1 VYGDAMAEVDCDV
14 AILGGGLAGGLI
26 ALALA
31 RKRPDLKLLLIESGD
46 VIGGD
51 HTWSFFESDIA
62 PHDRWLVA
70 PLVCHSWS
78 AHDVAFPRR
87 RRTIPGAYHTI
98 RSSRLDEV
106 VHETLPPGSVL
117 LGARV
122 HTAGPTTVLLH
133 NGSKVEA
140 RGVIDARGSAAL
152 EQHLDLGWQKFV
164 GQELRLE
171 KPHELERPLIMDAT
185 IEQIDGYRFLYVLP
199 FTADTLLIEDTYY
212 SDRAHLVSGTV
223 TPRIQ
228 HYAAGRGWRI
238 AEVLREETG
247 VLPIAM
253 GGDFDAYW
261 RSGGDGVAKAGM
273 RAALFHPTTG
283 YSLPDAVRLATL
295 VARQK
300 DFSGEAL
307 HTLLYTHARKA
318 WTERRFFRM
327 LSRMLFRA
335 AHPPQRWKLLDHFY
349 RKDRGLIR
357 RFYAARST
365 LADKIRMLSGKPPVP
380 ISRAAGS
387 LFGDKRR

>member
-1 VYGDAMAEVDCDV
+1 MTEVDCDV
-14 AILGGGLAGGLI
+14 AILGGGLAGSLI
-26 ALALA
+26 ALALT
-31 RKRPDLKLLLIESGD
+31 RKRPDLKLLLIENSNR
-46 VIGGD
+46 IGGD

-62 PHDRWLVA
+62 PRDRWLVA
-70 PLVCHSWS
+70 PLVCHSWA
-78 AHDVAFPRR
+78 AHDVAFPRH
-87 RRTIPGAYHTI
+87 RRTIPGAYHSV
-98 RSSRLDEV
+98 RSSRLDDV
-106 VHETLPPGSVL
+106 VNSALPAGSVL
-117 LGARV
+117 LGTKV
-122 HTAGPTTVLLH
+122 HTAGPTTVLLQ
-133 NGSKVEA
+133 NGSKIEA
-140 RGVIDARGSAAL
+140 KGVIDARGPAAL
-152 EQHLDLGWQKFV
+152 EQYLDLGWQKFV

-171 KPHELERPLIMDAT
+171 KPHGLERPLIMDAT

-212 SDRAHLVSGTV
+212 SDRAHLAPGTI

-228 HYAAGRGWRI
+228 HYAAGRGWAV

-283 YSLPDAVRLATL
+283 YSLPDAVR
-295 VARQK
+295 VASLIAREK
-300 DFSGEAL
+300 DLSGDAL
-307 HTLLYTHARKA
+307 HALLHGHARKA
-318 WTERRFFRM
+318 WIDRRFYRM

-365 LADKIRMLSGKPPVP
+365 LTDKIRLMSGKPPVP
-380 ISRAAGS
+380 ISRAAGI
-387 LFGDKRR
+387 FFNGKRQ

>member
-1 VYGDAMAEVDCDV
+1 MAETDCDV
-14 AILGGGLAGGLI
+14 AILGGGLAGSLI

-31 RKRPDLKLLLIESGD
+31 RKRPDLSLLLIEASD
-46 VIGGD
+46 RIGGD
-51 HTWSFFESDIA
+51 HIWSFFESDIA

-70 PLVCHSWS
+70 PLVCHSWA

-87 RRTIPGAYHTI
+87 RRTIPGAYHAI

-106 VHETLPPGSVL
+106 VHATLPPGSVL
-117 LGARV
+117 LGTKV
-122 HTAGPTTVLLH
+122 HTAGPTTVLLQ
-133 NGSKVEA
+133 NGSKITA
-140 RGVIDARGSAAL
+140 QGVIDARGSASL

-199 FTADTLLIEDTYY
+199 YTADTLLIEDTYY
-212 SDRAHLVSGTV
+212 SDRSHLAPGTI

-228 HYAAGRGWRI
+228 HYAAGRGWRV
-238 AEVLREETG
+238 AEILHEETG

-253 GGDFDAYW
+253 GGNFDAYW

-283 YSLPDAVRLATL
+283 YSLPDAVRTASL

-300 DFSGEAL
+300 DLSGDAL
-307 HTLLYTHARKA
+307 HDLLLAHARKA
-318 WTERRFFRM
+318 WTERRFFRL

-349 RKDRGLIR
+349 RKDRALIR

-365 LADKIRMLSGKPPVP
+365 LSDKIRLLSG
-380 ISRAAGS
+380 
-387 LFGDKRR
+387 

>member
-1 VYGDAMAEVDCDV
+1 MAETDCDV
-14 AILGGGLAGGLI
+14 AILGGGLAGSLI

-31 RKRPDLKLLLIESGD
+31 RKRPDLSLLLIEASD
-46 VIGGD
+46 RIGGD
-51 HTWSFFESDIA
+51 HIWSFFESDIA

-70 PLVCHSWS
+70 PLVCHSWA

-87 RRTIPGAYHTI
+87 RRTIPGAYHAI

-106 VHETLPPGSVL
+106 VHATLPPGSVL
-117 LGARV
+117 LGTKV
-122 HTAGPTTVLLH
+122 HTAGPTTVLLQ
-133 NGSKVEA
+133 NGSKITA

-199 FTADTLLIEDTYY
+199 YTADTLLIEDTYY
-212 SDRAHLVSGTV
+212 SDRSHLAPGTI

-228 HYAAGRGWRI
+228 HYAAGRGWRV
-238 AEVLREETG
+238 AEILHEETG

-253 GGDFDAYW
+253 GGNFDAYW

-283 YSLPDAVRLATL
+283 YSLPDAVRTASLI
-295 VARQK
+295 ARQK
-300 DFSGEAL
+300 DLSGDAL
-307 HTLLYTHARKA
+307 HDLLLAHARKA
-318 WTERRFFRM
+318 WTERRFFRL

-349 RKDRGLIR
+349 RKDRALIR

-365 LADKIRMLSGKPPVP
+365 LSDKIRLLSG
-380 ISRAAGS
+380 
-387 LFGDKRR
+387 

>member
-1 VYGDAMAEVDCDV
+1 MAEVDCDV
-14 AILGGGLAGGLI
+14 AILGGGLAGSLI
-26 ALALA
+26 ALALT
-31 RKRPDLKLLLIESGD
+31 RKRPDLKLLLIENSNR
-46 VIGGD
+46 IGGD

-62 PHDRWLVA
+62 PRDRWLVA
-70 PLVCHSWS
+70 PLVCHSWA
-78 AHDVAFPRR
+78 AHDVAFPRH
-87 RRTIPGAYHTI
+87 RRTIPGAYHSV
-98 RSSRLDEV
+98 RSSRLDDV
-106 VHETLPPGSVL
+106 VNSALPAGSVL
-117 LGARV
+117 LGTKV
-122 HTAGPTTVLLH
+122 HTAGPTTVLLQ
-133 NGSKVEA
+133 NGSKIEA
-140 RGVIDARGSAAL
+140 KGVIDARGPAAL
-152 EQHLDLGWQKFV
+152 EQYLDLGWQKFV

-171 KPHELERPLIMDAT
+171 KPHGLERPLIMDAT

-212 SDRAHLVSGTV
+212 SDRAHLAPGTI

-228 HYAAGRGWRI
+228 HYAAGRGWSV
-238 AEVLREETG
+238 AEILREETG

-283 YSLPDAVRLATL
+283 YSLPDAVR
-295 VARQK
+295 VASLIAREK
-300 DFSGEAL
+300 DLSGDAL
-307 HTLLYTHARKA
+307 HALLHGHARKA
-318 WTERRFFRM
+318 WIDRRFYRL

-365 LADKIRMLSGKPPVP
+365 LTDKIRLMSGKPPVP
-380 ISRAAGS
+380 ISRAAGI
-387 LFGDKRR
+387 FFNGKRQ